1 MDRCGS
7 YQADQW
13 KTRIAS
19 GDIPDYIKT
28 DAIGSGLHDIGAVRV
43 LSEDYLRQHMPN
55 YTKLVDQ
62 IAGPYGWQT
71 VTSGGEVVGIPS
83 VNVAI
88 ASGATFVT
96 RRDWIE
102 AVGEPIPD
110 KRMLGSPYSDYS
122 SLEDVERLLRKYRN
136 EDPDGN
142 GERDTYGLSVYKNS
156 NTVSFNAGAQWAFPN
171 EFGAHGVRL
180 SSWQEAGGALQY
192 SMISVGYKEAL
203 AFLRRWYEEEI
214 IAPEFVTDKRSE
226 LITKFSNGIV
236 GAFPA
241 STAWTGPRPSGPT
254 GVLLKNVPDTELVY
268 FIAYEGRRRQSLDV
282 KLQPGPRCG
291 SGRFCS
297 NCAGGRAGGLR
308 GRQSTRWE
316 ARRCGWPRSAPLAT
330 AHRRLL
336 RGRRVTVT
344 REFR

>member
-7 YQADQW
+7 YQGDQW

-122 SLEDVERLLRKYRN
+122 SLEDVERLLRTIPHTTGIDAPKL
-136 EDPDGN
+136 DN
-142 GERDTYGLSVYKNS
+142 GFVP
-156 NTVSFNAGAQWAFPN
+156 QWDEELRAVAN
-171 EFGAHGVRL
+171 QLREVESEFFFRA
-180 SSWQEAGGALQY
+180 
-192 SMISVGYKEAL
+192 
-203 AFLRRWYEEEI
+203 I
-214 IAPEFVTDKRSE
+214 IGQANFTSD
-226 LITKFSNGIV
+226 
-236 GAFPA
+236 
-241 STAWTGPRPSGPT
+241 W
-254 GVLLKNVPDTELVY
+254 D
-268 FIAYEGRRRQSLDV
+268 AYVAEWRRR
-282 KLQPGPRCG
+282 
-291 SGRFCS
+291 
-297 NCAGGRAGGLR
+297 GGDRLTEEAN
-308 GRQSTRWE
+308 RQRDSM
-316 ARRCGWPRSAPLAT
+316 
-330 AHRRLL
+330 
-336 RGRRVTVT
+336 
-344 REFR
+344 

>member
-19 GDIPDYIKT
+19 GDIPHYIKT

-142 GERDTYGLSVYKNS
+142 GERVPTACRSTRTATPSVS
-156 NTVSFNAGAQWAFPN
+156 T
-171 EFGAHGVRL
+171 
-180 SSWQEAGGALQY
+180 
-192 SMISVGYKEAL
+192 
-203 AFLRRWYEEEI
+203 
-214 IAPEFVTDKRSE
+214 
-226 LITKFSNGIV
+226 
-236 GAFPA
+236 PA
-241 STAWTGPRPSGPT
+241 PSGHSRTSSARTACASP
-254 GVLLKNVPDTELVY
+254 P
-268 FIAYEGRRRQSLDV
+268 GRR
-282 KLQPGPRCG
+282 PAARC
-291 SGRFCS
+291 
-297 NCAGGRAGGLR
+297 
-308 GRQSTRWE
+308 STR
-316 ARRCGWPRSAPLAT
+316 
-330 AHRRLL
+330 
-336 RGRRVTVT
+336 
-344 REFR
+344 